1 MLKKTLLTKADIILI
16 IFLLLISIMSLWI
29 LSWDVDKAEGKRI
42 SVQIDGR
49 EVDSL
54 ELNRENVGKSFKY
67 KSKYGSNIIHLS
79 ENGVFMERS
88 NCPNQICIHQGE
100 ITRKGGMLVCLP
112 NHLLIEIKSSAGKGN
127 DIDAIIR

>member
-1 MLKKTLLTKADIILI
+1 MLKKTSLTKADIVLI
-16 IFLLLISIMSLWI
+16 IFLLLISILSLGI
-29 LSWDVDKAEGKRI
+29 LSWDGDKAEGKRV

-54 ELNRENVGKSFKY
+54 DLSGTNIGKSFKY

-79 ENGVFMERS
+79 EDGVCMEKS
-88 NCPNQICIHQGE
+88 DCSKQICVHQGE
-100 ITRKGGMLVCLP
+100 IRKIGSMIVCLP
-112 NHLLIEIKSSAGKGN
+112 NHLLIEIKSSDNKAG